1 MSTLPRK
8 VEYLRKFKE
17 QHTGVSVPEM
27 LMSVSNCTDQKF
39 RKKLL
44 SDYQQ
49 RLNSNFSS
57 RMRKAPNTLSC
68 KNLEKLLSPSSVIA
82 FDSIYESSL

>member
-49 RLNSNFSS
+49 
-57 RMRKAPNTLSC
+57 
-68 KNLEKLLSPSSVIA
+68 
-82 FDSIYESSL
+82 